1 MKNILIVSLNSGGTM
16 GHGRIITSL
25 ANGLIKSKKNVTL
38 VSETDYSHFFNLNK
52 GIKNIILHETNHVNY
67 TIGGM
72 HDYKQK
78 NKILEIC
85 EREKTD
91 GIFFSTF
98 FDLELVKEVKKKGI
112 KVILL
117 SYPIRDTFRKALIVN
132 KAYEVFDKII
142 SLYDPSVNEKK
153 LKNEIIVNPL
163 NIVVR
168 SIPQNGSKI
177 DIVLTCGGG
186 GRPSSRIFINK
197 TYYALKP
204 ILKEKNLK
212 VTLIKGNS
220 KTKEHIKGI
229 KSIEWSKKFEGI
241 IAFSKVVISE
251 AGYFTML
258 DLINYNKFAIF
269 IPGKRIIDN
278 QELRAV
284 MLEKYGVGKVFFP
297 FEKKQKLTKLV
308 KESLNNSNK
317 DHTITFNRVKRKFAK
332 YKDFMSVVL
341 EELQ

>member
-25 ANGLIKSKKNVTL
+25 ANGLVKYKKNVTV
-38 VSETDYSHFFNLNK
+38 VSETDYSHFFNLDK
-52 GIKNIILHETNHVNY
+52 GVKNIILPETKHVNY
-67 TIGGM
+67 TLGGM
-72 HDYKQK
+72 HSYKQK
-78 NKILEIC
+78 DKILEIC
-85 EREKTD
+85 EKKKANC
-91 GIFFSTF
+91 IFFSTF
-98 FDLELVKEVKKKGI
+98 FDLELVNEIKTKGI

-132 KAYEVFDKII
+132 KVYNVFDKII

-153 LKNEIIVNPL
+153 LENEIIVNPL
-163 NIVVR
+163 NIVR
-168 SIPQNGSKI
+168 NILSKESEM
-177 DIVLTCGGG
+177 DIVLTYGGG
-186 GRPSSRIFINK
+186 GRPSSRIFLNK
-197 TYYALKP
+197 TYGALKP
-204 ILKEKNLK
+204 ILKEKKLK

-220 KTKEHIKGI
+220 KNKENNKEI

-241 IAFSKVVISE
+241 IAFSKIVISE

-284 MLEKYGVGKVFFP
+284 ILEKCGIGKIFFP
-297 FEKKQKLTKLV
+297 FEKKQKLTKLI
-308 KESLNNSNK
+308 KESLNNPSK
-317 DHTITFNRVKRKFAK
+317 DHTSTFDKVKRKFAK
-332 YKDFMSVVL
+332 YKDLMSVVL
-341 EELQ
+341 KELQ